1 MNARLALYAGVLLL
15 CGAIVGALISL
26 TVHTAR
32 IVIKGLME
40 DDDEEL

>member
-1 MNARLALYAGVLLL
+1 MELKYAACIGVLLL
-15 CGAIVGALISL
+15 CGAIVGVLISL

-32 IVIKGLME
+32 IVLKGLME

>member
-1 MNARLALYAGVLLL
+1 MELKYAAYIGVLLL
-15 CGAIVGALISL
+15 CRAVVGVLISL

-32 IVIKGLME
+32 IVLKGLME

>member
-1 MNARLALYAGVLLL
+1 MELKYAAYIGVLLL

-32 IVIKGLME
+32 IVLKGLME